1 MRTKIIAT
9 IGPASNSK
17 VKIMELALAG
27 VRIFRL
33 NFSHGDASKFV
44 DIIKYIR
51 EVEESTRI
59 PLTIMQD
66 LSGPKIRL
74 GVLQGEPSISVEKG
88 MQLLLGPAHQYT
100 EDEPFLPFDHPVI
113 MESLVKG
120 DRLVLA
126 DGGLQFIVDSRRDN
140 GLVVLEAQN
149 SGLITSRK
157 GLALPGKT
165 IKVPALTEKD
175 KVDLAQG
182 LILGVDAVAISYV
195 QTPEDVIET
204 KNIILAAGKSIP
216 VVVKLER
223 QGAVDRLDEILR
235 EADVVMVARGDLG
248 VECPL
253 PMLPAIQKKIIA
265 SCNKAAK
272 PVIVAT
278 QMLLSMVNSP
288 APTRAETTDVA
299 NAVLDGADCVM
310 LSEET
315 AMGNFPVETVAYM
328 REITKQAEGLIIER
342 HELKA
347 PGDHKG
353 MEEHLA
359 YSACL
364 LADKVKATAII
375 SHSMSGSSARQLA
388 AVRPPQKV
396 YGLTPEREALKALNF
411 SWGVEPVFIEN
422 PQEDLS
428 HTSRCENFIMKNA
441 AFHPDDRLI
450 ITAGQRQRAG
460 GHRRGTNLVKV
471 FWK

>member
-1 MRTKIIAT
+1 MKTKIIAT

-17 VKIMELALAG
+17 EKIIELALAG

-33 NFSHGDASKFV
+33 NFSHGDASMFV
-44 DIIKYIR
+44 DIIKNIR
-51 EVEESTRI
+51 DAEVVTKI

-74 GVLQGEPSISVEKG
+74 GTLQGEGSITVTKG
-88 MQLLLGPAHQYT
+88 MKLLLGPTAKYT
-100 EDEPFLPFDHPVI
+100 EELPYLPFDHDI
-113 MESLVKG
+113 ILESLVPN

-126 DGGLQFIVDSRRDN
+126 DGGLQFHVTEKRSDDLII
-140 GLVVLEAQN
+140 LEAN
-149 SGLITSRK
+149 NEGLITSRK
-157 GLALPGKT
+157 GLALPGKAT
-165 IKVPALTEKD
+165 KVPALTEKD
-175 KVDLAQG
+175 RKDLAQG

-204 KNIILAAGKSIP
+204 KNIILAAGKNIP

-235 EADVVMVARGDLG
+235 EADIVMVARGDLG

-253 PMLPAIQKKIIA
+253 PMLPGIQKRIIRA
-265 SCNKAAK
+265 CNKAAK

-328 REITKQAEGLIIER
+328 REITKQAESLIVER
-342 HELKA
+342 HKLKE
-347 PGDHKG
+347 PSEEKG
-353 MEEHLA
+353 IAEFLA

-364 LADKVKATAII
+364 LAEKSKAVAIV
-375 SHSMSGSSARQLA
+375 SHSMSGSSARQLSA
-388 AVRPPQKV
+388 CRPPQQV
-396 YGLTPEREALKALNF
+396 YGLTPEIEALKALNF
-411 SWGVEPVFIEN
+411 SWGVTPVLIDTPAEE
-422 PQEDLS
+422 QS
-428 HTSRCENFIMKNA
+428 HTGRCENFILNNA
-441 AFHPDDRLI
+441 VFHPGDRMV
-450 ITAGQRQRAG
+450 ITAGQAQRG
-460 GHRRGTNLVKV
+460 GRRRGTNLVKI